1 MTVATNKANGVESF
15 SLVLSALPPTL
26 LFAVVK
32 EEEAAHLP
40 GGLDPSTAEWSALQR
55 AWAGILSWGPCYSG
69 GSPVGL
75 RRGSNRVFSTPV
87 FSLTLLILQSFFF
100 FF

>member
-40 GGLDPSTAEWSALQR
+40 GGLGPSTARPSACLGRNSFPGSVLQWR
-55 AWAGILSWGPCYSG
+55 EPSG
-69 GSPVGL
+69 AEK
-75 RRGSNRVFSTPV
+75 RE
-87 FSLTLLILQSFFF
+87 
-100 FF
+100 